1 MPTPAEIAAV
11 VPTWSLAEA
20 AFRCGGFG
28 AGVFLSGLV
37 VRRTC
42 GLTSGL
48 RVERWALNGLLG
60 AASYLTT
67 YWLLKVVVGRDA
79 QELAEIHAARV
90 ELYHSLIITAAVFG
104 AGWRYLPRRDPQGK
118 LLRSVATWR
127 EAVVACLILCVA
139 AYYLVRTVPLFDY
152 DGRRLRMHGAAYT
165 DKMTNMMPAAS
176 LLFDVPPDC
185 LRFAGHKFPSHYFPH
200 WAAADIGG
208 QRYFDAFWFHLP
220 PLGIAINVFA
230 LVAFGRRMFRSYAAG
245 CTAAVLYGLLEVTA
259 VMKPLELTPALACA
273 ALAAGNRY
281 AVSGRRRWAA
291 AAAIFVGVM
300 PCYEAFHAAVLLAGL
315 GLWGA
320 WGVGCDLVQRRRVRR
335 ERIVFPLGA
344 AAAALLVL
352 QGLYLGER
360 PVAPPQIVV
369 NNTFGDSYRRTWL
382 DRAGDDDAV
391 GRWLATLYA
400 WNRNRPAHDEAE
412 AARPAW
418 YQRVVGRTT
427 YGIGCVGYVAWRFG
441 MWALLGAARLWRRR
455 GGWRP
460 DEGIVAATALVGF
473 GLPWLIDVVLSIDGR
488 TWSSPNLYRLTEFSA
503 LLLAL
508 YGTPAIASV
517 FRGRRWAL
525 GAYMAAAIFA
535 TIDRHAPATTFY
547 EVPPSTLAA
556 LAYLRAHV
564 PYDETVLHPWS
575 DCSIR
580 RNDHGGEAFNY
591 KRHFTLVSNLA
602 GRRCYFEGREDYLFW
617 NGFIRPEEIVRR
629 RRLREAFYANP
640 TAEQVHEVLTAGVQW
655 IVTDGERRLPASL
668 ADEWVE
674 KFRSGEV
681 RIYCRR

>member
-1 MPTPAEIAAV
+1 MPTPEELAAV
-11 VPTWSLAEA
+11 VPAWRWGDFAECAGLMILVFFAGSL
-20 AFRCGGFG
+20 
-28 AGVFLSGLV
+28 
-37 VRRTC
+37 VRRAC
-42 GLTSGL
+42 GWTSGIC
-48 RVERWALNGLLG
+48 VERWAFNGLLG
-60 AASYLTT
+60 VLFFDVAYAAILV
-67 YWLLKVVVGRDA
+67 LLAGERAAWIGRGFMVVMASSGLVGASCFYRSRGDRTA
-79 QELAEIHAARV
+79 SRRTRREL
-90 ELYHSLIITAAVFG
+90 LAV
-104 AGWRYLPRRDPQGK
+104 
-118 LLRSVATWR
+118 
-127 EAVVACLILCVA
+127 ILALVCGG
-139 AYYLVRTVPLFDY
+139 YYLIRAVPLFEF
-152 DGRRLRMHGAAYT
+152 DGERLRLHGAAFT
-165 DKMTNMMPAAS
+165 DKLTNMMPAAA
-176 LLFDVPPDC
+176 LVHDVPPDC
-185 LRFAGHKFPSHYFPH
+185 LRFAGYKFPSHYFPH
-200 WAAADIGG
+200 LFAAALDRAFGL
-208 QRYFDAFWFHLP
+208 RYFDAFWFHLP

-418 YQRVVGRTT
+418 YQRVVGRAT

-535 TIDRHAPATTFY
+535 TIDLHAPATTFY